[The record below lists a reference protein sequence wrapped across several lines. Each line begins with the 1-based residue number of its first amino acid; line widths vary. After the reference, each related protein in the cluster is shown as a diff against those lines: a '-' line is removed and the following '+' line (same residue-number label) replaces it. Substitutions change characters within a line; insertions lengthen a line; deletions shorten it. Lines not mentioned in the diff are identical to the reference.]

1 MIGTGLF
8 LGAVTLGGI
17 LFLLLLTWR
26 SAMRRRGFRLVEML
40 GDEGVL
46 REAVDVPVRFGS
58 VRPGSPPGG
67 RTRRGTIVLT
77 RRRLA
82 GFSHRARFAL
92 VQGSESHPGMV
103 RPEGDWIAVRP
114 RGGATGDAREVW
126 FEVGDGEGWTRD
138 ARKVLKR

>member
-1 MIGTGLF
+1 MATGLL

-40 GDEGVL
+40 GEEGVL

-58 VRPGSPPGG
+58 ARPGSPPAG
-67 RTRRGTIVLT
+67 RARRGTVVLT

-92 VQGSESHPGMV
+92 VQGAESHPRMV
-103 RPEGDWIAVRP
+103 RPEGTWMAVRP
-114 RGGATGDAREVW
+114 RGGTASDAREVW
-126 FEVGDGEGWTRD
+126 FEVGDGEGWARD
-138 ARKVLKR
+138 TRKVLQKR